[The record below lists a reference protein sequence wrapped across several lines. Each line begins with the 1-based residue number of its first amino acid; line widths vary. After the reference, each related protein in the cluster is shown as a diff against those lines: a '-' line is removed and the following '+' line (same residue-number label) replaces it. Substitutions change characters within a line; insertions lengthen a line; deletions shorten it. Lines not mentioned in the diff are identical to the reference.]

1 MFYYV
6 SGTVAEIG
14 PNLAVID
21 CGGVGYA
28 CATTNYTISRLKKG
42 ERAKLFTYLH
52 VREESF
58 ELFGL
63 SSQQELSSF
72 KMLIGVSGV
81 GPKAALAILSST
93 TPNNLAL
100 SIVTGDEK
108 ALTAAPGIGKK
119 IAQRIILELKDKLAK
134 EQTSFSSDGPVPVIA
149 AGGANKAGEAS
160 AALAV
165 LGYGTPEIAA
175 ALKGVDMEQPLEE
188 IIRQAL
194 KKMVR

>member
-52 VREESF
+52 VREEIF
-58 ELFGL
+58 ELFGF
-63 SSQQELSSF
+63 SNQQELSSF

>member
-52 VREESF
+52 VREEIF
-58 ELFGL
+58 ELFGF

-149 AGGANKAGEAS
+149 AGGANKVGEAS

-165 LGYGTPEIAA
+165 LGYGTPEIAT

>member
-52 VREESF
+52 VREEIF
-58 ELFGL
+58 ELFGF

-119 IAQRIILELKDKLAK
+119 IAQRIIHELKDKLAK

>member
-52 VREESF
+52 VREEIF
-58 ELFGL
+58 ELVGF

>member
-52 VREESF
+52 VREEIF
-58 ELFGL
+58 KRFGF